1 MWTLWHHSGWTQR
14 GPALPSGRPCSSAG
28 AAQKM
33 TPAGG
38 SRPNQPLRQRTGR
51 ATCEKRWERR
61 ARWESTWEA
70 HPGAIVLYIH
80 RASPMAD
87 NNAGPAP
94 AAAARLRAHGRARPA
109 CRLPATARALSCG
122 RPCRGQLA
130 EGERSPDIRTP
141 ETGGGGGRRRK
152 RSRRKRFAVFGVRG
166 PAFGHGAARKRS
178 GAKDKSLG
186 GRRERGRGPRIEKIT
201 TPKSGKGRRP
211 AVMLTDMGASGS
223 SAAYLARDG
232 R

>member
-61 ARWESTWEA
+61 ARWELTWEA

-87 NNAGPAP
+87 NNARPAP
-94 AAAARLRAHGRARPA
+94 AAAARLHAHGRARPA

-141 ETGGGGGRRRK
+141 ETGGGGGRRRRRK

-166 PAFGHGAARKRS
+166 PAFGHRAARKRS
-178 GAKDKSLG
+178 GG
-186 GRRERGRGPRIEKIT
+186 ERQVP
-201 TPKSGKGRRP
+201 GKGRRP